1 MSDKTLEILDT
12 IIYVM
17 AAFGLGLC
25 LCLLVING

>member
-25 LCLLVING
+25 LCIVS